1 MRVSLVS
8 ETLERFEAGLVVDD
22 GTWFVLRLLVAEVV
36 TELASADEL
45 SLTVVKDH
53 LSVVHVSVG
62 LGLLFGLLHE
72 IILLSGLNFLL
83 RRLLRP
89 PHCVGLFVAPVESL
103 ESVYLL
109 LGHVLLPAGVPL
121 GELAL
126 VLDVLAASAV
136 CADDLLTQ
144 RFAATLPACRIV
156 DRVER
161 LVISRERGSAAPQL
175 SFALRALVRGEALPL
190 QLVVLDQLVG
200 ADVVDGPL
208 VGNVF
213 AHLVEVLLDSLVD
226 LRKAFGSD
234 RG

>member
-1 MRVSLVS
+1 M
-8 ETLERFEAGLVVDD
+8 
-22 GTWFVLRLLVAEVV
+22 
-36 TELASADEL
+36 
-45 SLTVVKDH
+45 
-53 LSVVHVSVG
+53 
-62 LGLLFGLLHE
+62 
-72 IILLSGLNFLL
+72 
-83 RRLLRP
+83 
-89 PHCVGLFVAPVESL
+89 ESL

-144 RFAATLPACRIV
+144 RFAATLPACRVV

-161 LVISRERGSAAPQL
+161 LVIRRERGSTAPQL
-175 SFALRALVRGEALPL
+175 SLALRALVCGEALPL